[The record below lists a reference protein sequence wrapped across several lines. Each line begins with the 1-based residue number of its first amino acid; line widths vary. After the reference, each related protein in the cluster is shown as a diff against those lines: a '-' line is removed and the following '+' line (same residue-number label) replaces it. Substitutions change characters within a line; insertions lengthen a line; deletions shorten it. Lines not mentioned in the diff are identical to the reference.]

1 MRMNQS
7 ENIYVIGS
15 VESLVENFLPLA
27 VCIYLEHSTPEEVE
41 VTSAEMGPAWTVRE
55 QIKIPWSL
63 VLE

>member
-15 VESLVENFLPLA
+15 VESLVEDFLPLA
-27 VCIYLEHSTPEEVE
+27 VYIYKEHSTPEEVE
-41 VTSAEMGPAWTVRE
+41 VTSAEVGTAWTGRE

-63 VLE
+63 LLE